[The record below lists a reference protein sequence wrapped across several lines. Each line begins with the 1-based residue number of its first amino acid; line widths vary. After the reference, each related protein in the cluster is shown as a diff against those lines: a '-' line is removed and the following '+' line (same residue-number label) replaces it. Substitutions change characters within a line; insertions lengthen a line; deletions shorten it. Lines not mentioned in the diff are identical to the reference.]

1 MDRTDEPTSV
11 PQPDSMQL
19 ALERTFL
26 AHERSMMAWI
36 RTSTS
41 LITFGFAYFKF
52 FMFLHQQGQS
62 IHVHRFLSPRGFG
75 LMMIGTGLFA
85 LAMATVQYWQ
95 QLKLLKKQY
104 PSAPWS
110 ISLVVAA
117 LISFTGL
124 CAFVEAILP

>member
-1 MDRTDEPTSV
+1 MNRPAEPTSV
-11 PQPDSMQL
+11 HEPDSMQL

-52 FMFLHQQGQS
+52 FMFLHQQGQTG
-62 IHVHRFLSPRGFG
+62 HVHRFLSPRGFG
-75 LMMIGTGLFA
+75 LMMIGIGLLA

-95 QLKLLKKQY
+95 HLKLLRKQY
-104 PSAPWS
+104 PLARWS
-110 ISLVVAA
+110 ISLFIAA
-117 LISFTGL
+117 LISFVGL
-124 CAFVEAILP
+124 CAFIEAIIP